1 MINLSKYDK
10 FIQKMSKKLDLSKI
24 PKIAY
29 DTKWDAAIKDNPNK
43 VYHPDLWIDLNEN
56 IIYVTKEWERQEE
69 QEKEKRLLHELLHI
83 LGYKHGK
90 YGDLEYSTYPAKDS
104 LSMQMYK
111 QLTGTSPKDIILK
124 NKESVNIFHIQY
136 LVYLLVKILLREQ
149 V

>member
-24 PKIAY
+24 PKIEY
-29 DTKWDAAIKDNPNK
+29 DTKWDTAIKDNPDK
-43 VYHPDLWIDLNEN
+43 VYHPDLWINLNEN

-69 QEKEKRLLHELLHI
+69 EEKEKRLLHELLHI

-111 QLTGTSPKDIILK
+111 QLTGTSAKDIILK
-124 NKESVNIFHIQY
+124 NKESDNIFNIQY
-136 LVYLLVKILLREQ
+136 FVYLLAGISLLL
-149 V
+149 